1 MIDPIPFFSGSY
13 ILPRTIIGAAFPIS
27 KKGLINLKK
36 LTKQI
41 ISIALG
47 AVTAA
52 SCGTMAFA
60 ADKTLNQ
67 DTPSGSSTVEYSE
80 VSTYTATIPE
90 YIHPAE
96 LGEQNTSAYSIS
108 IDKAVIATGETVTA
122 SVSYDGML
130 ETGDGAKL
138 PYTLYSDAGAIV
150 SGSKI
155 IEKSAGSEDVAT
167 FSFGAAL
174 NERARYSGNYSDT
187 ATFSFSVK
195 SNITEYTLDEINA
208 NEHLCAIGKTK
219 PEYVVAQLNDDYT
232 EVKISKNGKDSD
244 GIMKDGKLK
253 TVIDGISIDAL
264 GKLHT
269 ATILDGV
276 VNIGANAFDS
286 CSTLTNVTIPNS
298 VTNIGESAFSGCSDL
313 TDIIISDNDNVLSIG
328 DRAFYACTKLANVT
342 IPNSVENIGYEIFA
356 GCTSLTDIN
365 IGSGVTNIDIS
376 AFYGCPKLTNI
387 NVDNSNLKY
396 TSIDGVLFNN
406 NKTILVYYPNNKG
419 ENYTIPDGVT
429 TIGSGAFQVHGYNSS
444 LISVTMPNS
453 ITTIGSGAFF
463 GCSLLKNV
471 IMSNKITTIE
481 KNAFRNCSSLI
492 DIILPN
498 SITRIKDYAFKDCS
512 SLKNIIL
519 PDGLSSISY
528 AVFENCTSLQS
539 ITIPKSIFYIPDS
552 SFEGCKNLNTV
563 YGVSGSAAETWAKNN
578 SYTFVAQ

>member
-1 MIDPIPFFSGSY
+1 M
-13 ILPRTIIGAAFPIS
+13 
-27 KKGLINLKK
+27 KK

-80 VSTYTATIPE
+80 KSTYTATIPE

-108 IDKAVIATGETVTA
+108 IDKAVIATGETVSA

-481 KNAFRNCSSLI
+481 KNAFRNCSSLT

-539 ITIPKSIFYIPDS
+539 ITIPKSISYIPDS